1 VLPALAGFG
10 YDDAVVLKLE
20 QCAIGIRV
28 HSGWGAVVA
37 VSGEANSLEVIVRR
51 RVEIIDPKTPG
62 AVQPYHFAQDLELPA
77 AEKHIAKSAAESL
90 RLAVAAL
97 RALVDELR
105 AHAYRVQ
112 AAAILLSSARPL
124 PELRMILASHPM
136 IHTAEGEFFRQ
147 AFREACAGLKISVTG
162 IRERELDEK
171 AKDVLG
177 RHAALVKKKIS
188 DAGKIIGAPW
198 TNDQKTAA
206 LAAALLLAE
215 PGL

>member
-1 VLPALAGFG
+1 VLPAFARFE

-37 VSGEANSLEVIVRR
+37 VSGEANNLDVIVRR
-51 RVEIIDPKTPG
+51 RIEIIDPKTPG
-62 AVQPYHFAQDLELPA
+62 AFQPYHFAQDLELPA

-90 RLAVAAL
+90 RLAAAAL
-97 RALVDELR
+97 QALVDELR

-177 RHAALVKKKIS
+177 RHAALVKRKIA

-198 TNDQKTAA
+198 TTDQKAAA
-206 LAAALLLAE
+206 LAAALLLAA